1 MSSGKGNNQADVAA
15 AATQTFTQLMIKKK
29 IYSVSRLLRRCN

>member
-1 MSSGKGNNQADVAA
+1 MSLTQPQFMGGNANKNDVAA

-29 IYSVSRLLRRCN
+29 IYGVS

>member
-1 MSSGKGNNQADVAA
+1 MSNGKGNNQADVAA

-29 IYSVSRLLRRCN
+29 IYSVSWTLPPQN